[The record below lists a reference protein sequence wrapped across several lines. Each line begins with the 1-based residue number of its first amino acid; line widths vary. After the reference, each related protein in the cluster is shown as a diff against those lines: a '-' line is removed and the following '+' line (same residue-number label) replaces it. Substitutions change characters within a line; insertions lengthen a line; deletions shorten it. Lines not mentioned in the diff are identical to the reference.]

1 MAWRGWFVVA
11 IVAAVVVIVVVVS
24 VVLLVVLFVVAVVV
38 GVAAV
43 LVVAAVVP
51 FRCGRCPVR
60 PLISCVPC
68 FLCCLWI
75 LLVCAIRASCV
86 MCGLLAP
93 CAFGADLLFFC
104 VCLSCFSR
112 LSRVSCDTRRLP
124 MWGLKHIKCLVQSTH
139 VIRSSH
145 PADEVK
151 RPRWYVRIIQLTCV
165 SFICHARPA
174 PKLNPL
180 VAIFE

>member
-1 MAWRGWFVVA
+1 MFMKRQALGTVYIALDRGERETTGKLTNPARSTSTNWDPLSTIVGDGGYDGVAWRGWFVVA

-124 MWGLKHIKCLVQSTH
+124 MWGSNTSNV
-139 VIRSSH
+139 
-145 PADEVK
+145 
-151 RPRWYVRIIQLTCV
+151 
-165 SFICHARPA
+165 
-174 PKLNPL
+174 
-180 VAIFE
+180 